1 MTPTER
7 MLVMTEQELNRPGR
21 TPFMVALMVAPGTA
35 TPSNPAAWEEYKRT
49 FRAGEYSKPRV
60 RVPAPS
66 RRYAPEEK
74 TVTFQFLTTAEE
86 ARTMPPT
93 RDTEYRL
100 ASQGARDRALRSA
113 TERWRNR
120 PASMN
125 CIGKDFPQP
134 TAAEL
139 AADVQR
145 AVEMQKRMKATGFPA
160 RCHELIG
167 EDMPT
172 PGFWGRVKAMFAG
185 L

>member
-1 MTPTER
+1 M
-7 MLVMTEQELNRPGR
+7 NR
-21 TPFMVALMVAPGTA
+21 
-35 TPSNPAAWEEYKRT
+35 S
-49 FRAGEYSKPRV
+49 
-60 RVPAPS
+60 
-66 RRYAPEEK
+66 
-74 TVTFQFLTTAEE
+74 
-86 ARTMPPT
+86 

-100 ASQGARDRALRSA
+100 ASQSARDRTLRSA
-113 TERWRNR
+113 AERWRLR
-120 PASMN
+120 
-125 CIGKDFPQP
+125 QP

-167 EDMPT
+167 EGMPT